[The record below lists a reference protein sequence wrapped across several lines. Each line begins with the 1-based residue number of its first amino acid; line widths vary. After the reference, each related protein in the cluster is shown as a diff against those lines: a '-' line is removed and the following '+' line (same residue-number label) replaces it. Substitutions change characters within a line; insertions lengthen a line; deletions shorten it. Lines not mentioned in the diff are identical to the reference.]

1 MRYQRGGWPTRL
13 VGLAT
18 GLISRALVVMA
29 GLLWHQRL
37 GYTADTAIMLALS
50 VSQLPVLQMTLLSPV
65 VLWVSER
72 RSRPWSDS

>member
-1 MRYQRGGWPTRL
+1 M
-13 VGLAT
+13 
-18 GLISRALVVMA
+18 VMA
-29 GLLWHQRL
+29 GLLWHQRW
-37 GYTADTAIMLALS
+37 GYTADTAILLALG